1 MRKIILLL
9 LAATLSFSANAQVRS
24 LGVSV
29 GPYETVSFQHIVYGT
44 DNVFQLDLG
53 YFNGLPRAGSIRLM
67 GSYNIMI
74 ASPEWTEEGEWN
86 FYAGPGAYLGAG
98 WAPGKGL
105 TFGVMGIVGL
115 EYLLDSLPL
124 QFSADIHPMIGTVLI
139 NDNFIFDRDG
149 LLSLV
154 PTLSV
159 RYLF

>member
-1 MRKIILLL
+1 MILLL
-9 LAATLSFSANAQVRS
+9 LAASFSIGAGAQVRS

-29 GPYETVSFQHIVYGT
+29 GPYEAVSFQHIVYGT

-53 YFNGLPRAGSIRLM
+53 YFNGLPKAGSVRLM
-67 GSYNIMI
+67 GSCNITI

-105 TFGVMGIVGL
+105 TFGIMAVAGL
-115 EYLLDSLPL
+115 EYLFDSLPL
-124 QFSADIHPMIGTVLI
+124 QLSADIRPMIGTVLT
-139 NDNFIFDRDG
+139 NDDFIFDRDC
-149 LLSLV
+149 LLGFV
-154 PTLSV
+154 PTVSA